1 MPRGIFMISN
11 KKLHEAHRLISV
23 GNFGAAINIL
33 NIVLKKIPK
42 HKDSLML
49 RGEAYLRNEQFEQSL
64 NDYAVIIEID
74 KKNILALNNFS
85 TALIKCRKFNEA
97 REIIL
102 YILELDPINYAAL
115 INLGAI
121 HQQFEEHHQALNA
134 AMNAVQLKPQSS
146 EGYQNLGTALSQLGH
161 FEAAREAYLTAK
173 TLEPS
178 NILSHINLAQTE
190 EQLDNRLQA
199 KELYEGI
206 LKLPNIS
213 NTQIKLVK
221 YYLAY
226 SYLFFGDIVKGWEF
240 YEYGFDPQLPKNA
253 LRSLR
258 KFEQPLW
265 NGKQV
270 KEKKLLIWREQGL
283 GDEIVFS
290 TCLHDVA
297 AMNMDVILECD
308 SRLIPAYQRT
318 FPHWVVRSE
327 TIDLNGYP
335 LLSDFDIQC
344 PVGSLPR
351 FFRSKVSD
359 FDNQKPIF
367 YAEQNLKINFANL
380 LRPFKDKTLV
390 GISWRGGLLSATR
403 NKHYTSIKDW
413 GEIFQLPNCQFVNL
427 QYGDSE
433 EELQEVES
441 LYGVKILRWSN
452 LDLKNDLESVM
463 ALIVNLDY
471 VVSVETAVSTI
482 APALGVTTL
491 LLTLPQWLMLGEKN
505 NFPWFDSLHPLV
517 ANKGEMVANKLKMAA
532 NIISKK

>member
-1 MPRGIFMISN
+1 MISN

-23 GNFGAAINIL
+23 GNFSAAINIL
-33 NIVLKKIPK
+33 SLILKKIPK
-42 HKDSLML
+42 HKDCLML
-49 RGEAYLRNEQFEQSL
+49 RGEAYLRNEQFEEAL
-64 NDYAVIIEID
+64 IDYAIIVELEN
-74 KKNILALNNFS
+74 KNLLALNNFS
-85 TALIKCRKFNEA
+85 TALIKSRKFNEA

-102 YILELDPINYAAL
+102 YVRELDPKNYAAL

-121 HQQFEEHHQALNA
+121 HQHFEEHHEALSTSMIAVELNPQAA
-134 AMNAVQLKPQSS
+134 
-146 EGYQNLGTALSQLGH
+146 EGYQNLGTALAQLGQ
-161 FEAAREAYLTAK
+161 FEAAREAYLMVK

-178 NILSHINLAQTE
+178 NVLAYINLAQTE
-190 EQLDNRLQA
+190 EKLGNFLEA
-199 KELYEGI
+199 KKLYEET
-206 LKLPNIS
+206 LLLPNILRS
-213 NTQIKLVK
+213 QTQIVK
-221 YYLAY
+221 YYLSY

-240 YEYGFDPQLPKNA
+240 YEYGFDLQLPKNA

-265 NGKQV
+265 DGKKV
-270 KEKKLLIWREQGL
+270 GMKKLLVWREQGL

-297 AMNMDVILECD
+297 SQCMDVILECD
-308 SRLIPAYQRT
+308 PRLIPAYQRT
-318 FPHWVVRSE
+318 FPNWVVRPE
-327 TIDLNGYP
+327 TIDLDGYP
-335 LLSDFDIQC
+335 YLSDFDIQC
-344 PVGSLPR
+344 PIGSLPR
-351 FFRSKVSD
+351 FFRNKIGD
-359 FDNQKPIF
+359 FNNQKQLF
-367 YAEQNLKINFANL
+367 YAEQNLKLKFAKL
-380 LRPFKDKTLV
+380 LYPFKDKTLV

-441 LYGVKILRWSN
+441 LYGIKILRWSN

-517 ANKGEMVANKLKMAA
+517 ANKDEMVANKLKLAA